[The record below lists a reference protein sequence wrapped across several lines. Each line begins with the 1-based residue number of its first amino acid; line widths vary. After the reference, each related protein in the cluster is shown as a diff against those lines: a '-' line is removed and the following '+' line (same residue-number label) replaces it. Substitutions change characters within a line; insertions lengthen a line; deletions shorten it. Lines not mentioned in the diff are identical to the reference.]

1 MKQVLSHR
9 PSQKKNNNFSLLFHR
24 FFYCY
29 FCKLMSEQLSNQQ
42 LIDIANEFGTPV
54 YIYHTEKISE
64 QYQKL
69 KHAFKKSDSRFF
81 YACKSLTNI
90 NILKLMKQ
98 IGASLDCVSIN
109 EVKLGLKAGFEP
121 KEILFTPNCV
131 DFEEIEA
138 GKKLGVIVNIDNISI
153 LEQFGNRYGDSY
165 PVCIRL
171 NPHIMAGGNYKIS
184 TGHVDSKFGISIH
197 QLRHIER
204 IVKSTNLNVT
214 GLHMH
219 TGSEIKD
226 VNVFLQGL
234 EVMFEIARHFDN
246 LEFIDLGSGFKV
258 PYQEGDAE
266 TDVNQLGEKV
276 AEAFE
281 VFEKETGKKLQI
293 WFEPGKYL
301 VSEAG
306 YFVVKANVIKQTTAT
321 VFAGVNSGFN
331 HLIRPMF
338 YDAFHRIENIS
349 YPKGPERIYTVVGN
363 ICETDTFA
371 WDRKLNEV
379 REGDFLVF
387 YNAGAYGFEMSSN
400 FNSRLKPA
408 EVLVKDGEAKLIR
421 SRDTFED
428 LLRNQIEV
436 L

>member
-1 MKQVLSHR
+1 MSQQLS
-9 PSQKKNNNFSLLFHR
+9 K
-24 FFYCY
+24 
-29 FCKLMSEQLSNQQ
+29 EQLVG
-42 LIDIANEFGTPV
+42 IAKEFGTPV
-54 YIYHTEKISE
+54 YVYHAERIAE
-64 QYQKL
+64 QYNKL
-69 KHAFKKSDSRFF
+69 KTAFSTCDAKFF

-90 NILKLMKQ
+90 NILKWVKE
-98 IGASLDCVSIN
+98 IGASLDCVSIY
-109 EVKLGLKAGFEP
+109 EVKLGLKAGFAP
-121 KEILFTPNCV
+121 KEILYTPNCV

-138 GKKLGVIVNIDNISI
+138 AKDLGVNLNIDNIST
-153 LEQFGNRYGDSY
+153 LEQFGNKYGSSY

-204 IVKSTNLNVT
+204 IVKTTKLHVN

-234 EVMFEIARHFDN
+234 EVMFEIATHFN
-246 LEFIDLGSGFKV
+246 ELQFIDLGSGFKV
-258 PYQEGDAE
+258 SYQTDDTE
-266 TDVNQLGEKV
+266 TDVNALGEKV
-276 AEAFE
+276 AEAFAAY
-281 VFEKETGKKLQI
+281 EKETGRKLQV

-321 VFAGVNSGFN
+321 VFVGVNSGFN

-338 YDAFHRIENIS
+338 YESYHRIENLS
-349 YPKGPERIYTVVGN
+349 NDKGAERIYTVVGN

-371 WDRKLNEV
+371 WDRKINEV
-379 REGDFLVF
+379 REGDYLVF

-408 EVLVKDGEAKLIR
+408 EVLVKDGKAHLIR
-421 SRDTFED
+421 ARDVFED
-428 LLRNQIEV
+428 LLRNQVEV

>member
-1 MKQVLSHR
+1 MPQ
-9 PSQKKNNNFSLLFHR
+9 
-24 FFYCY
+24 
-29 FCKLMSEQLSNQQ
+29 QLSNRQ
-42 LIDIANEFGTPV
+42 LIDIATEFGTPV
-54 YIYHTEKISE
+54 YVYHAEKIAK

-69 KHAFKKSDSRFF
+69 KDAFKKSDSKFF

-90 NILKLMKQ
+90 NILKWMKQ

-121 KEILFTPNCV
+121 ADILFTPNCV

-138 GKKLGVIVNIDNISI
+138 GKKLGVNINIDNISI
-153 LEQFGNRYGDSY
+153 LEQFGNRYGSSY

-197 QLRHIER
+197 QVRHIER

-246 LEFIDLGSGFKV
+246 LQFIDLGSGFKV
-258 PYQEGDAE
+258 PYQEGDTE

-281 VFEKETGKKLQI
+281 TFEKETGKNIQI
-293 WFEPGKYL
+293 WFEPGKYI

-338 YDAFHRIENIS
+338 YDSFHRIENIS
-349 YPKGPERIYTVVGN
+349 NPKGPERIYTVVGN

-421 SRDTFED
+421 SRDVFED